1 MVHRA
6 GYDLE
11 QAGRIW
17 IRLAQ
22 AAGRPEE
29 PSLLR
34 SHPTGPERLAAWQR
48 TVAEIRAAGP
58 DPMPRRA

>member
-1 MVHRA
+1 VNRA
-6 GYDLE
+6 GYDLD

-17 IRLAQ
+17 VRLAQ
-22 AAGRPEE
+22 SAGRPEQ

-34 SHPTGPERLAAWQR
+34 THPTGPERLAAWQR

-58 DPMPRRA
+58 NAAPRRA